1 MTGGTNTHSQ
11 SKAKVLLISTLDTKP
26 TETQY
31 LRSCLEEAGVQVIH
45 MDPSIRR
52 IVPGAEIGP
61 EAIAAAA
68 VTTIQAVRDLKH
80 EGKCQAEML
89 RGAIKLALA
98 LHAREGLS
106 GILCLGGSMGTGL
119 GTTVMREFP
128 YGLPKVMISTM
139 ASGFTT
145 PFVGTRDII
154 MVNSVCDI
162 SGLNTLSRDIYRNA
176 AIATAAMAR
185 DYSPSKPAGKPL
197 VLITTLGTT
206 EKSAARVRTELEAQ
220 GFEVMV
226 FHSSGTGGATLDQ
239 LVRERPVSAVVD
251 LSLVEIIDRF
261 YGGLL
266 AGLPDRASAAI
277 DAGVPLILVP
287 GNCDFIVGGPL
298 EQARKQYPGRQMHA
312 HNPQLTA
319 IRTYKDEYV
328 LLANE
333 LGEKLK
339 IAKGSVT
346 VYMPMGGL
354 SSHDSP
360 EGHLYDLRQ
369 TPVLAAELRRAIP
382 AAIPVIE
389 RPEHINDAAF
399 ADLLVA
405 RVLEITGHRKNA

>member
-11 SKAKVLLISTLDTKP
+11 SKAKVLLVATLDTKP
-26 TETQY
+26 TEAAY

-52 IVPGAEIGP
+52 VVPGAEIGP
-61 EAIAAAA
+61 DAIAAAA
-68 VTTIQAVRDLKH
+68 GTTMQAVRDLNH

-89 RGAIKLALA
+89 RGAIKLALE
-98 LHAREGLS
+98 LHEREGLS

-119 GTTVMREFP
+119 GTTIMRQFP

-139 ASGFTT
+139 ASGFTV
-145 PFVGTRDII
+145 PFVGTRDIV

-185 DYSPSKPAGKPL
+185 DYKPSKPVEKPL
-197 VLITTLGTT
+197 VLVTTLGTT
-206 EKSAARVRTELEAQ
+206 EKAAARVRQKLEAE
-220 GFEVMV
+220 GYEVMV
-226 FHSSGTGGATLDQ
+226 FHSSGQGGATLDQ
-239 LVRERPVSAVVD
+239 LVRERPVAAVVD
-251 LSLVEIIDRF
+251 MSLVEIIDRF

-266 AGLPDRASAAI
+266 AGPPDRSTPAI
-277 DAGVPLILVP
+277 DKGVPLILVP
-287 GNCDFIVGGPL
+287 GNCDFIVGGPI
-298 EQARKQYPGRQMHA
+298 EQARKQYPDRKMHA

-319 IRTYKDEYV
+319 VRTYKAEYE

-339 IAKGSVT
+339 NAKGNVT
-346 VYMPMGGL
+346 VYVPMGGL
-354 SSHDSP
+354 SAHDSP
-360 EGHLYDLRQ
+360 EGHLYDLSQ
-369 TPVLAAELRRAIP
+369 TPVLAAELHRAIP

-405 RVLEITGHRKNA
+405 RVLEITHHGKPA